1 MKQLKP
7 SQAAR
12 ASFEPLA
19 EHEIRMGFWRK
30 WNSVVL
36 STESL
41 LSTELW
47 FWGYKN
53 SRRTTSPAIKYWN
66 FYFGI
71 EYWVCYAVSKSEAL
85 FANDL
90 WLAEGCWDAICV
102 AVNGVPSFLIK
113 DLLTLSHILSLDT
126 NTPSSFICLNIAI
139 SSENTPVHLI
149 GAVA

>member
-19 EHEIRMGFWRK
+19 EHEIRMVYRLK

-47 FWGYKN
+47 F
-53 SRRTTSPAIKYWN
+53 
-66 FYFGI
+66 
-71 EYWVCYAVSKSEAL
+71 
-85 FANDL
+85 
-90 WLAEGCWDAICV
+90 
-102 AVNGVPSFLIK
+102 
-113 DLLTLSHILSLDT
+113 
-126 NTPSSFICLNIAI
+126 
-139 SSENTPVHLI
+139 
-149 GAVA
+149 

>member
-19 EHEIRMGFWRK
+19 EHEIRMGYRLK

-47 FWGYKN
+47 F
-53 SRRTTSPAIKYWN
+53 
-66 FYFGI
+66 
-71 EYWVCYAVSKSEAL
+71 
-85 FANDL
+85 
-90 WLAEGCWDAICV
+90 
-102 AVNGVPSFLIK
+102 
-113 DLLTLSHILSLDT
+113 
-126 NTPSSFICLNIAI
+126 
-139 SSENTPVHLI
+139 
-149 GAVA
+149 